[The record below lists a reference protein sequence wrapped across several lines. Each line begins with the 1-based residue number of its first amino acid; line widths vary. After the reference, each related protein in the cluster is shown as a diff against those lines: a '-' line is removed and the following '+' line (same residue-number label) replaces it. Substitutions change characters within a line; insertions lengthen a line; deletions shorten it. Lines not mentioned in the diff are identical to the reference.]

1 MSHKRAGQNRLCLM
15 PPDGLSGWAMVQ
27 LQAEKLACQRGGR
40 TVFTDVNFALSSGQL
55 LELRGPNGTGKSSL
69 LRLIAG
75 LGEPA
80 SGQITLAGGS
90 NDLSIGQQAHYA
102 AHQEAIKSPL
112 TVVENLKFWGD
123 FLGGGDMDAALAAFD
138 LEALADY
145 PAALLSAGQKRR
157 LSLARLALVPR
168 LLWLLDEPTVGLDT
182 ASLDRLTRLLR
193 GHLSGGGLA
202 VVATHA
208 PLSLAADATL
218 VLGAAR

>member
-1 MSHKRAGQNRLCLM
+1 
-15 PPDGLSGWAMVQ
+15 MVQ
-27 LQAEKLACQRGGR
+27 LQADSLACQRGGR
-40 TVFTDVNFALSSGQL
+40 TVFTDVSFTLSSGQL
-55 LELRGPNGTGKSSL
+55 LELRGPNGAGKSSL

-80 SGQITLAGGS
+80 SGQIALSGGS
-90 NDLSIGQQAHYA
+90 ADLVIGQQAHYA
-102 AHQEAIKSPL
+102 AHQEAIKTPL
-112 TVVENLKFWGD
+112 TVAENLKFWGD

-138 LEALADY
+138 LDALADY

-168 LLWLLDEPTVGLDT
+168 LLWLLDEPTMGLDA

-208 PLSLAADATL
+208 PLSLTADATL
-218 VLGAAR
+218 VLGASQ